1 MDQSPPE
8 NGHITQQQ
16 MQHPMYPTAEVKLT
30 LFHWQIQRE
39 TQRMEGVSQEKLN
52 MQDGDGDTYVL
63 KYKVTSSH
71 K

>member
-1 MDQSPPE
+1 
-8 NGHITQQQ
+8 
-16 MQHPMYPTAEVKLT
+16 MYPTAEVKLT

-63 KYKVTSSH
+63 KYKVTIT
-71 K
+71 